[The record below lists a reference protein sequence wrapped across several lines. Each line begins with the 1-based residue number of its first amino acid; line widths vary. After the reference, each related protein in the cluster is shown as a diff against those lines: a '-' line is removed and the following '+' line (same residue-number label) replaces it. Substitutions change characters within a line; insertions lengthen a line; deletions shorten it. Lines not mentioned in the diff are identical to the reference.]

1 MKMGLRL
8 PHNCP
13 HCGSPIEAIF
23 MRDVSRTDAQTSV
36 ALRDPISGLTTEFT
50 PVRGFEDLPK
60 VSAGAKDFTEGA

>member
-1 MKMGLRL
+1 
-8 PHNCP
+8 
-13 HCGSPIEAIF
+13 